1 MVISILSSSYSTIP
15 PLLSELQKDEV
26 SRWGFSHVPEIK
38 SFNKDG
44 LYEGHTYNWKQVT
57 ICRYNELISEDKN
70 FKNPYAC
77 HNMVLLCDIAEYSSL
92 CCDLL
97 VPKNQHYETM
107 RAIQNQK
114 WAEQRLLR
122 GVEYAKEG
130 KYKEAL
136 RCYAEAIELVPK
148 YAEAYTAR
156 GAA

>member
-1 MVISILSSSYSTIP
+1 ML
-15 PLLSELQKDEV
+15 
-26 SRWGFSHVPEIK
+26 
-38 SFNKDG
+38 
-44 LYEGHTYNWKQVT
+44 VT
-57 ICRYNELISEDKN
+57 IW
-70 FKNPYAC
+70 
-77 HNMVLLCDIAEYSSL
+77 
-92 CCDLL
+92 CDLL

-130 KYKEAL
+130 KYNEAL

>member
-77 HNMVLLCDIAEYSSL
+77 HNMVLLCDIAEEGIGVSKNR
-92 CCDLL
+92 C
-97 VPKNQHYETM
+97 PK
-107 RAIQNQK
+107 RS
-114 WAEQRLLR
+114 
-122 GVEYAKEG
+122 
-130 KYKEAL
+130 
-136 RCYAEAIELVPK
+136 
-148 YAEAYTAR
+148 
-156 GAA
+156 